1 MDNNDE
7 NLGKTPKKLGKVGQ
21 KLGKKAKNGENS
33 GKNLNKMVFNPDDC
47 NLNGV
52 STVLATGIFYPGT
65 DIV

>member
-33 GKNLNKMVFNPDDC
+33 RKIILTEMGLR
-47 NLNGV
+47 NG
-52 STVLATGIFYPGT
+52 
-65 DIV
+65 